1 MSTRIVVDPITRIEG
16 HLRIEAEVKDGKIV
30 DAWSA
35 GTMVRGIEIILKGR
49 DPRDAWAFTE
59 RVCGV
64 CTTVHALA
72 SVRSVEDALGI
83 AVPPNAELIRN
94 LMFCAQYM
102 QDHVVHFYHLHALDW
117 VDVVSALKAD
127 PAEASRIAQSISN
140 WPKSSVGYFKDLQKR
155 LSSFVE
161 SGQLGIFA
169 NAYWGHPAYK
179 LPPAVNL
186 IGVAHYLE
194 ALEWQKEMVKVHT
207 IFGGKNP
214 HPNYLVGGVPC
225 SLNIDEANA
234 INADRLAHVGRLFE
248 EGQRFIEQVYIPDL
262 LAIAPFYLDWTEIG
276 GGVKNYLA
284 YGDLPT
290 NGFADI
296 AHFKFPR
303 GAVLDRDLTQV
314 HAVDPHDP
322 DGVREHIDHSW
333 YSYQGGESQ
342 GLHPW
347 DGETKFNYT
356 GPKPPYE
363 NLNVDG
369 KYSWLKTPR
378 WKGHA
383 MEVGPLARLLVGF
396 ASGNAEI
403 KEAVLQTLGALK
415 APATVLFSTLGRTAA
430 RGIETKLVARWA
442 QEFYGQLLA
451 NIRNGDSRTF
461 NKDKW
466 ERNTWPATAR
476 GVGASEAPRGALAH
490 WIVIKDQKIENYQL
504 VVPSTWNASPRD
516 GKGQRSPYEASLI
529 GTPVADVKQPLEI
542 LRTVHS
548 FDPCIACAVHLYDDR
563 GQPLQQVSTAPVGYR
578 PSSDDQPSA
587 GGAACPSLDRLGTL
601 SLSNGQD
608 ASSALRSTRSTA
620 ADLVGA
626 TA

>member
-1 MSTRIVVDPITRIEG
+1 MNSRIVVDPITRIEG
-16 HLRIEAEVKDGKIV
+16 HLRIEAEVKDGVIT

-35 GTMVRGIEIILKGR
+35 GTMVRGLEIILKGR
-49 DPRDAWAFTE
+49 DPRDAWAFCE

-140 WPKSSVGYFKDLQKR
+140 WPKSSPGYFSDLQKR
-155 LSSFVE
+155 LTKFVE

-169 NAYWGHPAYK
+169 NGYWGHPAYK

-194 ALEWQKEMVKVHT
+194 ALEWQKEIVKVHT

-225 SLNIDEANA
+225 AINIEEANA
-234 INADRLAHVGRLFE
+234 LNAERLAMVGRLLE
-248 EGQRFIEQVYIPDL
+248 EAKRFVEQVYIPDL
-262 LAIAPFYLDWTEIG
+262 LAIAPSYLDWTAIG
-276 GGVKNYLA
+276 GGVKNYLC

-296 AHFKFPR
+296 GRFKFPR
-303 GAVLDRDLTQV
+303 GIVLDRDLSRI
-314 HAVDPHDP
+314 HEVDPKDP
-322 DGVREHIDHSW
+322 AGIQEFIDHSW
-333 YSYQGGESQ
+333 YDYQGGQ
-342 GLHPW
+342 AGLHPW
-347 DGETKFNYT
+347 DGQTNLRYS

-363 NLNVDG
+363 HLDVAA

-383 MEVGPLARLLVGF
+383 MEVGPLSRMLVGY
-396 ASGNAEI
+396 AAGNAEI
-403 KEAVLQTLGALK
+403 KDVVTEALTALK
-415 APATVLFSTLGRTAA
+415 APPSVLFSTLGRTAA
-430 RGIETKLVARWA
+430 RGIETKLIARWA
-442 QEFYGQLLA
+442 LEFYGQLLT
-451 NIRNGDSRTF
+451 NIKNGDSRTF
-461 NKDKW
+461 TKEKW
-466 ERNTWPATAR
+466 EPKTWPAAAK
-476 GVGASEAPRGALAH
+476 GVGPTEAPRGALAH
-490 WIVIKDQKIENYQL
+490 WIVIENQKIANYQL

-516 GKGQRSPYEASLI
+516 AKGERSPYEASLV
-529 GTPVADVKQPLEI
+529 GTPVHDPKIPLEI
-542 LRTVHS
+542 IRTIHS
-548 FDPCIACAVHLYDDR
+548 FDPCLACAVHLYDDK
-563 GQPLQQVSTAPVGYR
+563 GVKLQEVETSPTV
-578 PSSDDQPSA
+578 
-587 GGAACPSLDRLGTL
+587 
-601 SLSNGQD
+601 
-608 ASSALRSTRSTA
+608 
-620 ADLVGA
+620 
-626 TA
+626 